1 MIQNTVTIL
10 IYVMTIT
17 AGYTQRIVSPQPSE
31 LQNLCPGE
39 EVTIT
44 CEIRGSPVL
53 AWASEEYIGARGTR
67 LEFAAFDSIGDTRTS
82 HMNPNTVATL
92 INKTVEDGVQVLV
105 SQLRITAQSQFMNP
119 SVTCTNGRFGTNTTR
134 LHILGMFHRPP
145 HSRSAK
151 DKYFQWVLMMLSLA
165 ISNQARGSLSC
176 MLYGSRKL

>member
-1 MIQNTVTIL
+1 MTVTIL
-10 IYVMTIT
+10 IYVVTIT

-44 CEIRGSPVL
+44 CETRGSIVIS
-53 AWASEEYIGARGTR
+53 WVIEEYIGARGTR
-67 LEFAAFDSIGDTRTS
+67 LDFAIFNDIGDTRAS

-105 SQLRITAQSQFMNP
+105 SQLHITAQSQFMNP
-119 SVTCTNGRFGTNTTR
+119 SVTCINGRFGTQNTTR
-134 LHILGMFHRPP
+134 LRVLGMFHQPP

-151 DKYFQWVLMMLSLA
+151 DKYFQWVLMMLPLA
-165 ISNQARGSLSC
+165 IFNQARGSLSC
-176 MLYGSRKL
+176 MLYGSGKL

>member
-1 MIQNTVTIL
+1 MTVTIL
-10 IYVMTIT
+10 IYVVTIT
-17 AGYTQRIVSPQPSE
+17 AGYTQRIISPQPSE

-44 CEIRGSPVL
+44 CKTRGSALL

-67 LEFAAFDSIGDTRTS
+67 LEFATFNNIGDIRTS

-119 SVTCTNGRFGTNTTR
+119 SVTCTNGRFGTQNTTR

-151 DKYFQWVLMMLSLA
+151 DRYFQWVLMMLPLA
-165 ISNQARGSLSC
+165 IFDQARGSLSC
-176 MLYGSRKL
+176 MLYGSGKL